1 MYIIMFA
8 GELTELTVCTARVP
22 HRTCC
27 LQVTVTPSA
36 SGCMRRLLSICV
48 HEASTFHGAAK
59 IAVQPTSFF
68 LCRLAD
74 FGLAEHN
81 DDRALEN
88 VLSIAGTPY
97 YLASWLLFCIW
108 LFFTAR
114 PEKRE
119 RESARNPTVLLRLC
133 RALRYSARR
142 PFCGTQA

>member
-1 MYIIMFA
+1 MLGEEGAQRSLARLGMYIIMFA
-8 GELTELTVCTARVP
+8 GELTEMTVCTARVP
-22 HRTCC
+22 LRTCC
-27 LQVTVTPSA
+27 LQVTVTRSA

-48 HEASTFHGAAK
+48 HEASTFRGAAK

-108 LFFTAR
+108 LFFYRSTR
-114 PEKRE
+114 EESE
-119 RESARNPTVLLRLC
+119 RESA
-133 RALRYSARR
+133 
-142 PFCGTQA
+142 